1 MEIISTI
8 LLYALLI
15 NYVVGDAQRDG
26 LIDRGQTSQGRIGW
40 IELHRVIWR
49 VRWPMTIF
57 IWALIFFMWDSW
69 LWRGIHTVIVAA
81 IASLHEPVYQWS
93 HRTRDKYTGD
103 DSKPAWW
110 LTMRKIIKLFFP
122 WS

>member
-1 MEIISTI
+1 
-8 LLYALLI
+8 
-15 NYVVGDAQRDG
+15 
-26 LIDRGQTSQGRIGW
+26 
-40 IELHRVIWR
+40 
-49 VRWPMTIF
+49 
-57 IWALIFFMWDSW
+57 LIFFMWDSW

-103 DSKPAWW
+103 DSKPVWW
-110 LTMRKIIKLFFP
+110 LTMRKLIKLFFP